1 MRHRWRTSVASC
13 VLLGFASLLV
23 GCLSAPGG
31 SDGEQGDDDKK
42 GAPIGIPS
50 AYFTLQGTDLRS
62 ADWPEAYSGY
72 ELFVCNPSLDAN
84 AMAQARADRPDAVF
98 LAYTSV
104 ADAHIGLYSE
114 NPYWA
119 AFEAA
124 LDSTHCVYDMWN
136 DRVIRMGTSDDPLYR
151 IPYYVMHKEAADIL
165 VAFHRDVT
173 LASGFDGL
181 YLDNCT
187 QVVPP
192 YRFARMY
199 EQANKVDVNGD
210 RFQDSQSEILQIYA
224 TWRPYY
230 TTQLRDAIGDE
241 RVMIGNA
248 GGALADASLNGI
260 TLEGVG
266 DRFEV
271 ETARTYFLDARD
283 AGRTPFLAVAWATTP
298 DSETPCLDLAPQIEG
313 LHYGH
318 IAR

>member
-1 MRHRWRTSVASC
+1 MRHCWRTP
-13 VLLGFASLLV
+13 LGFCTFVALTSILT

-31 SDGEQGDDDKK
+31 SDGAQDGDDKK
-42 GAPIGIPS
+42 EAPAGVPS
-50 AYFTLQGTDLRS
+50 AYFTLQAADVRS
-62 ADWPEAYSGY
+62 ADWPESYAGY
-72 ELFVCNPSLDAN
+72 EIFVCNPSLAAN
-84 AMAQARADRPDAVF
+84 TLAQAKADLPDAMF
-98 LAYTSV
+98 LGYTSV

-124 LDSTHCVYDMWN
+124 FDSTLCAYDMWF
-136 DRVIRMGTSDDPLYR
+136 DHIIRMGTNDDPEYR
-151 IPYYVMHKEAADIL
+151 IPYYVMTQETADIL

-173 LASGFDGL
+173 LSAGFDGL

-192 YRFARMY
+192 YRMAEMFDNTLR
-199 EQANKVDVNGD
+199 VDIDHDG
-210 RFQDSQSEILQIYA
+210 QEDSEADALSLYA

-230 TTQLRDAIGDE
+230 TQQLRDAVGDD
-241 RVMIGNA
+241 RIIIANA
-248 GGALADASLNGI
+248 GGPLGDAALNGI

-271 ETARTYFLDARD
+271 ETARDYFAQQLSV
-283 AGRTPFLAVAWATTP
+283 GSPPFLAVAWATTP
-298 DSETPCLDLAPQIEG
+298 ASEQPCLDLVPQMEG